1 MHNQHKIRRVL
12 QLIQLLKAQPPKNIR
27 YLAEVLDSTE
37 RTVYRYLDLLTSV
50 GFTVERD
57 EHKRVFIN
65 HDTPQTLPS
74 FTEEE
79 IRLLRRLVQ
88 SSARKSMLRDGI
100 LQKLLLHTDVVHAA
114 EHLLQA
120 HLSAIVDDLQQ
131 AMNEKHVVVL
141 KGYHSVHSNT
151 LSDRKVEPIGFT
163 TNLQSLIAFEPASGT
178 TKLFNIER
186 ITAVDIKKKRFK
198 PGDSHRQQEVDMFG
212 FARGK
217 KTYSVRLLLNMRST
231 VLLRE
236 KYPLTPPCIVQG
248 AEPDTW
254 VFSASIFDLKPLAH
268 FILGFPDDVR
278 ILDGKELKQHILQQ
292 VNRILQQ

>member
-50 GFTVERD
+50 GFSVDRD

-79 IRLLRRLVQ
+79 VRLLRRLVQ

-100 LQKLLLHTDVVHAA
+100 LQKLLLHTDATHAG

-120 HLSAIVDDLQQ
+120 HLSAIVDDLQK
-131 AMNEKHVVVL
+131 AVNEKHVVVL

-163 TNLQSLIAFEPASGT
+163 TNLQSLIAFETASGT

-186 ITAVDIKKKRFK
+186 ITSVDIKKKRFR
-198 PGDSHRQQEVDMFG
+198 PGDFHQQQEVDVFG

-217 KTYSVRLLLNMRST
+217 KSFAVRLRLNMRSA

-236 KYPLTPPCIVQG
+236 KYPLTTACMQ
-248 AEPDTW
+248 PDTEPESW
-254 VFSASIFDLKPLAH
+254 IFAASIFDLKPLAH

-278 ILDGKELKQHILQQ
+278 ILEGKELRQHILQQ